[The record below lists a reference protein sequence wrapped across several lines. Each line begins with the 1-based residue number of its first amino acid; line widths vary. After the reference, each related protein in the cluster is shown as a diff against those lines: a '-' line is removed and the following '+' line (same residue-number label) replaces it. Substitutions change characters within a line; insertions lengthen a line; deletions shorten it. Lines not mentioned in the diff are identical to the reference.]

1 MAPFV
6 IKWTHGPLQ
15 LTGFGREDVHQLGI
29 AWGEEFAR
37 QIFGNPRNRRKLS
50 WVDPLGLGPLSRSD
64 GQFTFHFLLP
74 PLPRNS
80 PCESV

>member
-6 IKWTHGPLQ
+6 IKWTHGSLQ

-37 QIFGNPRNRRKLS
+37 QIFGNPRNRRKL
-50 WVDPLGLGPLSRSD
+50 G
-64 GQFTFHFLLP
+64 
-74 PLPRNS
+74 
-80 PCESV
+80 